1 MFSRDGTATPLESSP
16 RPSIYSM
23 SGSLSALQYAGLVAG
38 VAVFLLVVFLMV
50 FLLRRKA
57 QKNEQQALYS
67 RPKR

>member
-1 MFSRDGTATPLESSP
+1 MLSGDGITTPSL
-16 RPSIYSM
+16 

-50 FLLRRKA
+50 FWLRRKA
-57 QKNEQQALYS
+57 QKNKQQALYS